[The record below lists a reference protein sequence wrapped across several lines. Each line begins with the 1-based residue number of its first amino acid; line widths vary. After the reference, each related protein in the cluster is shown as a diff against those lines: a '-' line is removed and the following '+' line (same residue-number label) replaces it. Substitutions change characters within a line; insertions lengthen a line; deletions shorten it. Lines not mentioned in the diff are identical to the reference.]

1 MADKLT
7 ATFNRQVHS
16 KIRRNVSSVAH
27 KRKSENL
34 RLASYLVNVYFER
47 EKILE
52 FDAQESFKQD
62 RCYFKKFLNLLL
74 KSELFT

>member
-1 MADKLT
+1 M
-7 ATFNRQVHS
+7 
-16 KIRRNVSSVAH
+16 AH

-47 EKILE
+47 EKNFK
-52 FDAQESFKQD
+52 FDAQENFKQ
-62 RCYFKKFLNLLL
+62 RQVLFRKVFKLL